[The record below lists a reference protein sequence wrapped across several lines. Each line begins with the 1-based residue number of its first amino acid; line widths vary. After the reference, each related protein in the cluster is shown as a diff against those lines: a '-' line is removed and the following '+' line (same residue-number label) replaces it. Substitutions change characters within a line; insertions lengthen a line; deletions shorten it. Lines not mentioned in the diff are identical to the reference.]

1 MTIQVLLLTV
11 NLLHWGLSLD
21 GRITC
26 RVNRLEHAGHWNGL
40 SVDLGDIFT
49 LGVMT
54 IMMFQCEH
62 CKYDSGFTLDCKVE
76 MYSTRLQYSLSTMSY
91 SSRAST
97 EARWASRDNRAS
109 VIGQSSSPQNV
120 GSQFLSLPVT
130 PYTLVHCPVRPHRI
144 KCPKS

>member
-11 NLLHWGLSLD
+11 NLLHWRLSLK

-54 IMMFQCEH
+54 KMMFQCWH
-62 CKYDSGFTLDCKVE
+62 CKYVSGFTLDCKTK
-76 MYSTRLQYSLSTMSY
+76 MYSTRLQYSLSTMSH

-97 EARWASRDNRAS
+97 EARWASRDNRVN
-109 VIGQSSSPQNV
+109 VIRQPSSPQNV
-120 GSQFLSLPVT
+120 GSQLLSLPVT
-130 PYTLVHCPVRPHRI
+130 RLFIAQCGRI
-144 KCPKS
+144 G